1 MIDSSKNSPFGQEEE
16 GLVTRESA
24 FLILYNDEVNSYDF
38 VIESLID
45 ECDHEPV
52 QAEQCTFIA
61 HHKGKCDVKKGTYS
75 SLKPLRDALTQRGL
89 NVVIK

>member
-45 ECDHEPV
+45 VCDHEPV

>member
-16 GLVTRESA
+16 GLVSRESA

-45 ECDHEPV
+45 VCDHEPV

>member
-1 MIDSSKNSPFGQEEE
+1 MIDSSKNSPFGQENE
-16 GLVTRESA
+16 GLITHESA
-24 FLILYNDEVNSYDF
+24 FLILYNDEINSYDF
-38 VIESLID
+38 VIDSLI
-45 ECDHEPV
+45 EVCEHEPV

>member
-45 ECDHEPV
+45 VCDHEPV

-75 SLKPLRDALTQRGL
+75 SLKPFRDALTQRGL